1 MLNYQ
6 GGALSSDNLNLKTKD
21 IEANKLL
28 EARLEDL
35 EVEILAEKKQ

>member
-6 GGALSSDNLNLKTKD
+6 GGALSSDNLNLNTKD

-28 EARLEDL
+28 EARLEEL
-35 EVEILAEKKQ
+35 EVELLAEKKQ